1 MTPPPSPE
9 VAKTEVS
16 ETAARILFSVGELAR
31 REGITV
37 DQVRA
42 HWRQLF
48 ILGCAQHMTT
58 TDLDQLQANTFF
70 PSTSTTSTTSS
81 LVAQQLHLTL
91 FLRSLTS
98 LRSLRLSQTD
108 FALLRSA
115 LLRSGS
121 ALYDVPSATIQQLFF
136 KDFIQSHA
144 DLDTLLLNIVKQ

>member
-9 VAKTEVS
+9 VVRTEVS

-37 DQVRA
+37 EQVRA

-48 ILGCAQHMTT
+48 ILGCAQHMTS

-70 PSTSTTSTTSS
+70 PSTSTSTTSS

-108 FALLRSA
+108 FVLLRSA